1 MILIGLLKVI
11 YKELCGMNEVSTKA
25 CAIGGVRYVKI
36 IPYCDFHVIRETAA
50 LTEIAE
56 DNSENS
62 IRIEL
67 LRIMRNEN
75 PY

>member
-1 MILIGLLKVI
+1 MLTVT
-11 YKELCGMNEVSTKA
+11 TKA
-25 CAIGGVRYVKI
+25 CVTGGVRYVKI

-62 IRIEL
+62 IRSEL